1 VFGRGRER
9 ARSFNT
15 EAQRREWENISRRD
29 AERESLSCLA
39 MENMEIVERGVNGF
53 NRVENVEDGEAG
65 VSLRGSAYL
74 CVRNKPGVYEPCRV
88 VEL

>member
-1 VFGRGRER
+1 MAVENVEIVG
-9 ARSFNT
+9 
-15 EAQRREWENISRRD
+15 EWENISRRD
-29 AERESLSCLA
+29 AENAERESLSCLA
-39 MENMEIVERGVNGF
+39 VENMEIVEREVNGF
-53 NRVENVEDGEAG
+53 NRVENVENGEAG